1 MNSDITYQ
9 IFVQCIF
16 KSIIECF
23 EATELC
29 ALTINDDQTT
39 ALNFGLGDQ
48 SNRTSTTSRTFSTS
62 SSNSMNMSSYKLLL
76 ENVTHFIERMVDKI
90 WEIDYREPKQ
100 IFEFIIKI
108 VNQAKKRGSNTFMD
122 SLFRSLNRTILFELS
137 RKIDTIGGKQ
147 FFNYQKK
154 SLYFFFDLIDQMIAL
169 DALHRLANNRQL
181 IFSDSN
187 QDAEFFGCLCYCL
200 ILLVDETGNKQTR

>member
-1 MNSDITYQ
+1 MNSDLTYQ

-16 KSIIECF
+16 KSIIEHL
-23 EATELC
+23 ETSELC
-29 ALTINDDQTT
+29 ALSTTDDQTN
-39 ALNFGLGDQ
+39 ALNFGSGEQQ
-48 SNRTSTTSRTFSTS
+48 SNRTSYSRTFSN
-62 SSNSMNMSSYKLLL
+62 NSPSPNFNMSSYKVLL

-90 WEIDYREPKQ
+90 WEIEYREPKQ

-108 VNQAKKRGSNTFMD
+108 INQAKKRGSNTFLD
-122 SLFRSLNRTILFELS
+122 SLFRSVNRTVLFELS
-137 RKIDTIGGKQ
+137 RKIDSIG
-147 FFNYQKK
+147 
-154 SLYFFFDLIDQMIAL
+154 DQMIAL

-200 ILLVDETGNKQTR
+200 IILTDETGTKQQM